1 MSASLID
8 KYAEES
14 SYLEQGFVGMNVKR
28 SAYLT
33 PAYISIVWTLMI
45 SYQLF
50 TQTAVTTLV
59 STINEFIPQIGGWL
73 LSRLDMII
81 FIYAFAWVYLL
92 SSVLPAVFLG
102 KKCSVFIQ
110 FLVCLSLTFLAF
122 VIQDGL
128 IVLFEANTI
137 DQILN
142 LGIYFNNP
150 AIAVGYLAVPYIL
163 MIGLDLQARK
173 KVLIEKTL
181 RQQVYAKLESSKQP
195 IITEEKKPDMEF
207 IA

>member
-1 MSASLID
+1 
-8 KYAEES
+8 
-14 SYLEQGFVGMNVKR
+14 MNVKR

-33 PAYISIVWTLMI
+33 LAYISIVWTLMI

-59 STINEFIPQIGGWL
+59 STIDVFIPQIGSWL

-92 SSVLPAVFLG
+92 SSVLPAAILG

-142 LGIYFNNP
+142 LSIYFNNSL
-150 AIAVGYLAVPYIL
+150 IAAGYLAIPYVL
-163 MIGLDLQARK
+163 MIGLDLQAK
-173 KVLIEKTL
+173 KKMLIEKTL
-181 RQQVYAKLESSKQP
+181 RQQVQAKLEPSQSP
-195 IITEEKKPDMEF
+195 IMEDEKNSEMEF
-207 IA
+207 IV

>member
-1 MSASLID
+1 
-8 KYAEES
+8 
-14 SYLEQGFVGMNVKR
+14 
-28 SAYLT
+28 
-33 PAYISIVWTLMI
+33 MI

-59 STINEFIPQIGGWL
+59 STMNTFLPQIGGWL

-102 KKCSVFIQ
+102 KKCSVFVQ
-110 FLVCLSLTFLAF
+110 FLVCLSLTFIAF

-128 IVLFEANTI
+128 IVLFEANTV

-150 AIAVGYLAVPYIL
+150 LIAAGYLAIPYIL

-173 KVLIEKTL
+173 KTLIERKL
-181 RQQVYAKLESSKQP
+181 RQQVQAKLEPPQTP
-195 IITEEKKPDMEF
+195 IMKDDKNSDMEF

>member
-1 MSASLID
+1 
-8 KYAEES
+8 
-14 SYLEQGFVGMNVKR
+14 MNVKR

-33 PAYISIVWTLMI
+33 PAYISVIWTLMI

-50 TQTAVTTLV
+50 TQTAVSTLV
-59 STINEFIPQIGGWL
+59 STIDFFIPQIGGWL

-92 SSVLPAVFLG
+92 SSVLPSVILG
-102 KKCSVFIQ
+102 KKCSVFVQ
-110 FLVCLSLTFLAF
+110 FLVCLSLTFTAF

-128 IVLFEANTI
+128 VVLFEANTI

-150 AIAVGYLAVPYIL
+150 MIAAGYLAIPYLL
-163 MIGLDLQARK
+163 MICLDLQARK
-173 KVLIEKTL
+173 KMLIERRL
-181 RQQVYAKLESSKQP
+181 RQQVQAKIEPPQTP
-195 IITEEKKPDMEF
+195 IMEDEKSPEMEF

>member
-1 MSASLID
+1 M
-8 KYAEES
+8 
-14 SYLEQGFVGMNVKR
+14 SYLGRVVVGMNVKR

-33 PAYISIVWTLMI
+33 PVYISVVWILMI

-59 STINEFIPQIGGWL
+59 SNINIFIPQIGGWL
-73 LSRLDMII
+73 LSRLEMII

-92 SSVLPAVFLG
+92 SSVIPAVFLG

-128 IVLFEANTI
+128 IILFEANTI
-137 DQILN
+137 EQILN
-142 LGIYFNNP
+142 LGLYFNNP
-150 AIAVGYLAVPYIL
+150 AIAAGYLSIPYLL

-173 KVLIEKTL
+173 KTLIEKTL
-181 RQQVYAKLESSKQP
+181 RQQVQAEIEPSQTPRIKD
-195 IITEEKKPDMEF
+195 EKIQEMEF

>member
-1 MSASLID
+1 
-8 KYAEES
+8 
-14 SYLEQGFVGMNVKR
+14 
-28 SAYLT
+28 
-33 PAYISIVWTLMI
+33 MI

-59 STINEFIPQIGGWL
+59 SAIDVFIPQIGSWL

-92 SSVLPAVFLG
+92 SSVLPAVILG

-142 LGIYFNNP
+142 LSIYFNNSL
-150 AIAVGYLAVPYIL
+150 IAAGYLAIPYVL
-163 MIGLDLQARK
+163 MIGLDLQAK
-173 KVLIEKTL
+173 KKMLIEKTL
-181 RQQVYAKLESSKQP
+181 RQQVQAKLEPSQTP
-195 IITEEKKPDMEF
+195 IMKDEKNSEMEF

>member
-1 MSASLID
+1 
-8 KYAEES
+8 
-14 SYLEQGFVGMNVKR
+14 MNMKR
-28 SAYLT
+28 SVYLT
-33 PAYISIVWTLMI
+33 PVYISVVWILMI

-59 STINEFIPQIGGWL
+59 FNVSELIPQIGGWL
-73 LSRLDMII
+73 ISRLDMII

-92 SSVLPAVFLG
+92 SSVLPTVFLG

-110 FLVCLSLTFLAF
+110 FLVCLSLTFVAF

-128 IVLFEANTI
+128 IVLFEANAI

-150 AIAVGYLAVPYIL
+150 VIAAGYLAIPYLL
-163 MIGLDLQARK
+163 MIGLDLQTRK
-173 KVLIEKTL
+173 KMLIEKTL
-181 RQQVYAKLESSKQP
+181 RQQVHVKLEPSHEP
-195 IITEEKKPDMEF
+195 IIKDEKNPKIDVV
-207 IA
+207 A

>member
-1 MSASLID
+1 
-8 KYAEES
+8 
-14 SYLEQGFVGMNVKR
+14 VKR

-33 PAYISIVWTLMI
+33 PAYISVVWTLMI

-59 STINEFIPQIGGWL
+59 SAINVFIPQIGSWL
-73 LSRLDMII
+73 LSRLDMVI

-92 SSVLPAVFLG
+92 SSVLPSVFLG

-122 VIQDGL
+122 IIQDGL

-150 AIAVGYLAVPYIL
+150 LIAAGYLAIPYLL
-163 MIGLDLQARK
+163 MIGLDLQSRK
-173 KVLIEKTL
+173 KMLIEQTL
-181 RQQVYAKLESSKQP
+181 RQQVQVEIEPSQAPMMKD
-195 IITEEKKPDMEF
+195 EKNPEMEF

>member
-1 MSASLID
+1 
-8 KYAEES
+8 
-14 SYLEQGFVGMNVKR
+14 MNVKR

-33 PAYISIVWTLMI
+33 PVYISVVWILMI

-59 STINEFIPQIGGWL
+59 STINTFIPQIGGWL
-73 LSRLDMII
+73 LSRLEMII

-92 SSVLPAVFLG
+92 SSVIPTVFLG

-110 FLVCLSLTFLAF
+110 FLVVLSLTFLAF

-128 IVLFEANTI
+128 IVLFDAETI

-150 AIAVGYLAVPYIL
+150 AIAAGYLAIPYLL
-163 MIGLDLQARK
+163 MIGLDLKDRK
-173 KVLIEKTL
+173 KMAIEKKL
-181 RQQVYAKLESSKQP
+181 REQVESEIKSPKIP
-195 IITEEKKPDMEF
+195 GIKDDKSHEIEL

>member
-1 MSASLID
+1 
-8 KYAEES
+8 
-14 SYLEQGFVGMNVKR
+14 
-28 SAYLT
+28 
-33 PAYISIVWTLMI
+33 MI

-59 STINEFIPQIGGWL
+59 STMNAFLPQIGGWL

-102 KKCSVFIQ
+102 KKCSVFVQ
-110 FLVCLSLTFLAF
+110 FLVCLSLTFIAF

-128 IVLFEANTI
+128 IVLFEANTV

-150 AIAVGYLAVPYIL
+150 LIAAGYLAIPYIL

-173 KVLIEKTL
+173 KMLIERKL
-181 RQQVYAKLESSKQP
+181 RQQVQAKLEPPQP
-195 IITEEKKPDMEF
+195 PIMKDDKNSDMEF

>member
-1 MSASLID
+1 LKRAAI
-8 KYAEES
+8 
-14 SYLEQGFVGMNVKR
+14 GINVKR

-33 PAYISIVWTLMI
+33 PAYISVVWILMI

-59 STINEFIPQIGGWL
+59 STMNTFLPQIGGWL

-102 KKCSVFIQ
+102 KKCSVFVQ
-110 FLVCLSLTFLAF
+110 FLVCLSLTFIAF

-128 IVLFEANTI
+128 IVLFEANTV

-150 AIAVGYLAVPYIL
+150 LIAAGYLAIPYIL

-173 KVLIEKTL
+173 KMLIERKL
-181 RQQVYAKLESSKQP
+181 RQQVQAKLEPPQTP
-195 IITEEKKPDMEF
+195 IMKDDKNSDMEF

>member
-1 MSASLID
+1 
-8 KYAEES
+8 
-14 SYLEQGFVGMNVKR
+14 
-28 SAYLT
+28 
-33 PAYISIVWTLMI
+33 MI

-59 STINEFIPQIGGWL
+59 SAINFFIPQIGSWL
-73 LSRLDMII
+73 LSRLDMVI
-81 FIYAFAWVYLL
+81 FIYAFAWIYLL
-92 SSVLPAVFLG
+92 SSVLPSVFLG
-102 KKCSVFIQ
+102 KQCSVFIQ
-110 FLVCLSLTFLAF
+110 FLVCLSLTFFAF

-150 AIAVGYLAVPYIL
+150 LIAAGYLAIPYLL

-173 KVLIEKTL
+173 KMLIEQTL
-181 RQQVYAKLESSKQP
+181 RQQVQVEIEPSQAP
-195 IITEEKKPDMEF
+195 ILKDEKNPEMEF

>member
-1 MSASLID
+1 
-8 KYAEES
+8 
-14 SYLEQGFVGMNVKR
+14 
-28 SAYLT
+28 
-33 PAYISIVWTLMI
+33 MI

-59 STINEFIPQIGGWL
+59 SAINVFIPQIGSWL
-73 LSRLDMII
+73 LSRLDMVI

-92 SSVLPAVFLG
+92 SSVLPSVFLG

-122 VIQDGL
+122 IIQDGL

-150 AIAVGYLAVPYIL
+150 LIAAGYLAIPYLL

-173 KVLIEKTL
+173 KMLIEQTL
-181 RQQVYAKLESSKQP
+181 RQQVQVEIEPSQAP
-195 IITEEKKPDMEF
+195 ILKDEKNPEMEY

>member
-1 MSASLID
+1 
-8 KYAEES
+8 
-14 SYLEQGFVGMNVKR
+14 
-28 SAYLT
+28 
-33 PAYISIVWTLMI
+33 MI

-59 STINEFIPQIGGWL
+59 SAINVFIPQIGSWL
-73 LSRLDMII
+73 LSRLDMVI

-92 SSVLPAVFLG
+92 SSVLPSVFLG

-122 VIQDGL
+122 IIQDGL

-150 AIAVGYLAVPYIL
+150 LIAAGYLAIPYLL
-163 MIGLDLQARK
+163 MIGLDLQSRK
-173 KVLIEKTL
+173 KMLIEQTL
-181 RQQVYAKLESSKQP
+181 RQQVQVEIEPSQAPMMKD
-195 IITEEKKPDMEF
+195 EKNPEMEF

>member
-1 MSASLID
+1 
-8 KYAEES
+8 
-14 SYLEQGFVGMNVKR
+14 
-28 SAYLT
+28 
-33 PAYISIVWTLMI
+33 MI

-59 STINEFIPQIGGWL
+59 STMNAFLPQIGGWL

-102 KKCSVFIQ
+102 KKCSVFVQ
-110 FLVCLSLTFLAF
+110 FLVCLSLTFIAF
-122 VIQDGL
+122 IIQDGL
-128 IVLFEANTI
+128 IVLFEANTV

-150 AIAVGYLAVPYIL
+150 LIAAGYLAIPYIL

-173 KVLIEKTL
+173 KMLIERKL
-181 RQQVYAKLESSKQP
+181 RQQVQAKLKPPQP
-195 IITEEKKPDMEF
+195 PIMKDEKNSDMEF

>member
-1 MSASLID
+1 LINTL
-8 KYAEES
+8 KKS
-14 SYLEQGFVGMNVKR
+14 SYLKQGFVGMNVKR
-28 SAYLT
+28 SIYLT
-33 PAYISIVWTLMI
+33 PIYISVVWILMI

-59 STINEFIPQIGGWL
+59 FNVSELIPQIGGWL

-92 SSVLPAVFLG
+92 SSVLPTIFLG

-110 FLVCLSLTFLAF
+110 FLVSLSLTFVAF

-150 AIAVGYLAVPYIL
+150 VIAAGYLAIPYLL
-163 MIGLDLQARK
+163 MIGLDLQSRK
-173 KVLIEKTL
+173 KMLIEKTL
-181 RQQVYAKLESSKQP
+181 RQQVHAKLEPSHEP
-195 IITEEKKPDMEF
+195 IIKDEKNPKMEF
-207 IA
+207 VA

>member
-1 MSASLID
+1 
-8 KYAEES
+8 
-14 SYLEQGFVGMNVKR
+14 
-28 SAYLT
+28 
-33 PAYISIVWTLMI
+33 MI

-59 STINEFIPQIGGWL
+59 SAINVFIPQIGSWL
-73 LSRLDMII
+73 LSRLDMVI

-92 SSVLPAVFLG
+92 SSVLPSVFLG

-128 IVLFEANTI
+128 IILFEANTI

-150 AIAVGYLAVPYIL
+150 WIAAGYLAIPYLL

-173 KVLIEKTL
+173 KMLIEQTL
-181 RQQVYAKLESSKQP
+181 RQQVQVEIEPSQAPMMKD
-195 IITEEKKPDMEF
+195 EKNPEMEF

>member
-1 MSASLID
+1 L
-8 KYAEES
+8 
-14 SYLEQGFVGMNVKR
+14 QRVVVGINVKR
-28 SAYLT
+28 SVYLT
-33 PAYISIVWTLMI
+33 PAYISVVWTLMI

-59 STINEFIPQIGGWL
+59 SAINVFIPQIGSWL
-73 LSRLDMII
+73 LSRLDMVI

-92 SSVLPAVFLG
+92 SSVLPSVFLG

-122 VIQDGL
+122 IIQDGL

-150 AIAVGYLAVPYIL
+150 LIAAGYLAIPYLL

-173 KVLIEKTL
+173 KMLIEQTL
-181 RQQVYAKLESSKQP
+181 RQQVQVEIEPSQAP
-195 IITEEKKPDMEF
+195 ILKDEKNPEMEF

>member
-1 MSASLID
+1 
-8 KYAEES
+8 
-14 SYLEQGFVGMNVKR
+14 MNVKH

-33 PAYISIVWTLMI
+33 PAYISVVWTLMI

-59 STINEFIPQIGGWL
+59 SSINEFIPQIGGWFL
-73 LSRLDMII
+73 TRLDMIV

-102 KKCSVFIQ
+102 KKCSVFVQ

-150 AIAVGYLAVPYIL
+150 IIAASYLAIPYLL

-173 KVLIEKTL
+173 KMLIEKTL
-181 RQQVYAKLESSKQP
+181 RQQVQAKLEPSDRP
-195 IITEEKKPDMEF
+195 ILKDEKNPEMEF

>member
-1 MSASLID
+1 
-8 KYAEES
+8 
-14 SYLEQGFVGMNVKR
+14 
-28 SAYLT
+28 
-33 PAYISIVWTLMI
+33 MI

-59 STINEFIPQIGGWL
+59 SAINMFIPQIGSWL
-73 LSRLDMII
+73 LSRLDMVI

-92 SSVLPAVFLG
+92 SSVLPSVFLG

-110 FLVCLSLTFLAF
+110 FLVCLSLTFFAF

-150 AIAVGYLAVPYIL
+150 LIAAGYLAIPYLL

-173 KVLIEKTL
+173 KMLIEQTL
-181 RQQVYAKLESSKQP
+181 RQQVQVEIEPSQAP
-195 IITEEKKPDMEF
+195 ILKDEKNPEMEF